1 MVPVNE
7 QCTTGLFRQLN
18 CAKVKRFC
26 NNMYKPWITIPSDL
40 SIYLWLGVILLNKS
54 FFYKVDILEMGRKN
68 NLCGYFL
75 AVAL

>member
-1 MVPVNE
+1 
-7 QCTTGLFRQLN
+7 
-18 CAKVKRFC
+18 
-26 NNMYKPWITIPSDL
+26 MYKPWITIPSDL